1 MKPRCRKGG
10 GAVKGMGMTSAGGR
24 CGAAGRLARERGCRE
39 MSGAS
44 LPYCSVM
51 LAARR
56 V

>member
-10 GAVKGMGMTSAGGR
+10 GATGQM
-24 CGAAGRLARERGCRE
+24 ARERGGRG

-51 LAARR
+51 LAAGSETLSEDGP